1 MKRRYLL
8 SFFFVSGILMAHPFK
23 QGDMVMDVRKSDVS
37 EGTDIIMYSPHGGD
51 NQNFIYENGNIKL
64 ASNQN
69 YCVDVSRNPN
79 YKENSIILWTC
90 NGGNNQKFT
99 ITDGTIRPRDRA
111 NECIT
116 VKSEGFLKSEQ
127 CVSSLQQRFDI
138 PKVCTYK
145 DAYYRNMTEC
155 ADSDIPM
162 VKDND
167 TLSSLSVV
175 NSSGSMFEHRDF
187 KGGKVRF
194 DKNIPF
200 IDDVKKGF
208 NDKVSSL
215 KISSGKI
222 FLITSDPQLV
232 CTGNCGGISADTS
245 TGNISAQYDM
255 FNKYYP
261 YASAVIING
270 DLTDYGKNYQWDK
283 FKSLVGQLKIPY
295 YYGLGNHEMYN
306 TLRDFEGSGS
316 GCYENHCIIRS
327 ITSLFHHVNNSNNIA
342 DFDVNYTHGYEFPE
356 VRETIKGTLSY
367 SVDFGDVL
375 VIQLNDYENGEKN
388 GKKKNPLKINQ
399 YTSGAPEALDIGL
412 MRYVIDRNQDAEYSW
427 LERQLYSAY
436 KNKQVVI
443 VNQHRPNA
451 DAGNLKKLLDKYNVQ
466 LRFAGHYHNGI
477 GEKWSSGFRLSGSS
491 ALGTYLKVDVDTSKK
506 TAKVYKGV
514 NNTATPELIETI
526 SLEPPKGNITP
537 PPPGPVYLRVKTSG
551 GYEAFVSLVYRTK
564 DGQQKKINSGKLLAG
579 NSWEYNVPGGS
590 TIEYLEA
597 RNNTGL
603 AWEPQRR
610 IFRVNNIRND
620 ACFSTWGTTLNSAWQ
635 QVSCR

>member
-1 MKRRYLL
+1 MKKLY
-8 SFFFVSGILMAHPFK
+8 FFGCFFIPGMLMAHPFK
-23 QGDMVMDVRKSDVS
+23 HENLVMDVRRSNVS
-37 EGTDIIMYSPHGGD
+37 EGADIIMYPPHGGD
-51 NQNFIYENGNIKL
+51 NQNFLYVDGSIKL

-79 YKENSIILWTC
+79 YKNNSVILWTC

-99 ITDGTIRPRDRA
+99 ITDNTIRPKDRTD
-111 NECIT
+111 ECLT
-116 VKSEGFLKSEQ
+116 VKPDGSLKSEQ
-127 CVSSLQQRFDI
+127 CVSSSQQKFNV

-145 DAYYRNMTEC
+145 DARYRNMTEC
-155 ADSDIPM
+155 TDGDISQ

-167 TLSSLSVV
+167 TLSSISVV
-175 NSSGSMFEHRDF
+175 NASGMLYEHASF
-187 KGGKVRF
+187 KGESVKF
-194 DKNIPF
+194 DKNISF

-208 NDKVSSL
+208 NDKVSSF
-215 KISSGKI
+215 KVSPIRS

-232 CTGNCGGISADTS
+232 CEGNCGGISADVS
-245 TGNISAQYDM
+245 KGNIRTQYDM
-255 FNKYYP
+255 FNKYH
-261 YASAVIING
+261 ADADAVFING
-270 DLTDYGKNYQWDK
+270 DLTEFGHQWQWDE
-283 FKSLVGQLKIPY
+283 FESLVSRLKIPY
-295 YYGLGNHEMYN
+295 YYGLGNHDMYN
-306 TLRDFEGSGS
+306 NYND
-316 GCYENHCIIRS
+316 CWENNCVIRS
-327 ITSLFHHVNNSNNIA
+327 VSKLFQHVNSRNNIS
-342 DFDVNYTHGYEFPE
+342 DFDVNYTHGYVFPE
-356 VRETIKGTLSY
+356 VKETIKGSLSY

-375 VIQLNDYENGEKN
+375 VIQLNDYERG
-388 GKKKNPLKINQ
+388 KNPLKVNQ
-399 YTSGAPEALDIGL
+399 YTSGAWGGGA
-412 MRYVIDRNQDAEYSW
+412 MRHEIYRDQDAEYSW

-436 KNKQVVI
+436 KKNQVVI
-443 VNQHRPNA
+443 VNQHRFDA

-466 LRFAGHYHNGI
+466 LRFVGHHHNAI
-477 GEKWSSGFRLSGSS
+477 GEKWGGFRLSGSS

-514 NNTATPELIETI
+514 NNTNTPELIETI
-526 SLEPPKGNITP
+526 SLMQPTGNITP

-579 NSWEYNVPGGS
+579 NSWEYNVPSGS

-610 IFRVNNIRND
+610 IFRVDNIRND

-635 QVSCR
+635 QVNCR

>member
-1 MKRRYLL
+1 MKRRYFL
-8 SFFFVSGILMAHPFK
+8 SFFFVPGILMAHPFK
-23 QGDMVMDVRKSDVS
+23 QGDMVMDVRKSDIS
-37 EGTDIIMYSPHGGD
+37 EGTDIIMYSLHGGD

-90 NGGNNQKFT
+90 NGGDNQKFT

-127 CVSSLQQRFDI
+127 CVSSPQQRFDI

-215 KISSGKI
+215 KISSEKT

-232 CTGNCGGISADTS
+232 CEKNCNNISADTS
-245 TGNISAQYDM
+245 KRNIRVQYEM
-255 FNKYYP
+255 FNEQYP
-261 YASAVIING
+261 DADAVIING
-270 DLTDYGKNYQWDK
+270 DLTEFGHAGQWGD
-283 FKSLVGQLKIPY
+283 FESIVSRLKIPY
-295 YYGLGNHEMYN
+295 YYGLGNHDIYN
-306 TLRDFEGSGS
+306 NYND
-316 GCYENHCIIRS
+316 CWENNCVIRS
-327 ITSLFHHVNNSNNIA
+327 VTKLFHHVNSKDNIS
-342 DFDVNYTHGYEFPE
+342 DFDVNYTHGYVFPE
-356 VRETIKGTLSY
+356 VKETIKGSLSY
-367 SVDFGDVL
+367 SVDFGNVL
-375 VIQLNDYENGEKN
+375 LIQLNDYEKG
-388 GKKKNPLKINQ
+388 KNPLKINQ
-399 YTSGAPEALDIGL
+399 YTSGAWGGGA
-412 MRYVIDRNQDAEYSW
+412 MRHEIDRYQDAEYSW

-436 KNKQVVI
+436 KNNQVVI
-443 VNQHRPNA
+443 VNQHRFDA

-466 LRFAGHYHNGI
+466 LRFAGHHHNWI
-477 GEKWSSGFRLSGSS
+477 GEKKGDFRLSGSS

-526 SLEPPKGNITP
+526 SLEPSKGNITP

-603 AWEPQRR
+603 VWEPQRR

-620 ACFSTWGTTLNSAWQ
+620 ACFSTWGTTLNSAWK